1 MVAAY
6 CDEHG
11 AANVAEFLKCFERVK
26 NEHALKTAVLP
37 TKRQPLLLLGAIQAS
52 ASAEVE
58 PPKKK
63 QKKK

>member
-11 AANVAEFLKCFERVK
+11 AANVAELLKCFERVK
-26 NEHALKTAVLP
+26 EHALKTAVLP
-37 TKRQPLLLLGAIQAS
+37 KKKQPLLLLGAIQAS
-52 ASAEVE
+52 ASGEVE